1 MSVSIDR
8 LASAG
13 VIFPDVLNSPCSL
26 GRAVFWSMLFDG
38 LLRDDALFIERLT
51 FGDYV
56 SQEQINLA
64 IRWRKRSY

>member
-1 MSVSIDR
+1 MSVSIGS

-13 VIFPDVLNSPCSL
+13 VIFPDVLDSPCSL
-26 GRAVFWSMLFDG
+26 TRSVFWSMLFDG

-51 FGDYV
+51 FGGYV

-64 IRWRKRSY
+64 IRWRKRTY